1 MCFRAFAV
9 MFIAPFFSIIQNVFL
24 SGKSGIGAI
33 CWSIGAALKRTPHIA
48 DWTIPYLLLG
58 IGIFISGLYVF
69 VVDGVCP
76 MSAFTAITQ
85 GTLLSIASVGGNQ
98 LVKQY
103 GKKDEW

>member
-1 MCFRAFAV
+1 MDV
-9 MFIAPFFSIIQNVFL
+9 MQYIKPELMLVIP
-24 SGKSGIGAI
+24 I
-33 CWSIGAALKRTPHIA
+33 CWGVGAALKRTPHIA

-58 IGIFISGLYVF
+58 IGSFISGLYVF
-69 VVDGVCP
+69 AVDGVCP